1 MTQAAH
7 DLPDSA
13 SQAPRQPATV
23 RPRITGGVLLVGP
36 AAAGLESNA
45 EFAAFQPARHAESL
59 LEAVLI
65 AENDA
70 VILADVAAEVD
81 QLDRAVASLRQVSPA
96 AKIILLCA
104 AEDEPASRA
113 ALRHGANDYLLLP
126 LRSAELRAALGGRP
140 GTKTVASA
148 APAVS
153 QPRATS
159 SERSA
164 SAPGL
169 ALPLAVH
176 ARLTQTMLDAPDDLA
191 AQAVAFLN
199 EHLPWPSVVRF
210 TAHISPS
217 EETAGVPRQAAAAA
231 FPVMHP
237 AARTPF
243 GTLAVGD
250 DASAE
255 LAPEVRLQLEQAAA
269 WLAGYLVLQ
278 RRSDQLRSLAITDE
292 LTGAYN
298 RRYFNRFASALLD
311 KARQQHFRVSVLLFD
326 IDNFKQYNDQHG
338 HAAGDEILRQ
348 AIALLRRCTRPNDL
362 VARIGGDEFAVVF
375 WDAEPPRQP
384 NSQHPRDALA
394 VSARFRKAIE
404 EHDWRQGPKLIG
416 SVSISGGIATFPWDA
431 ASLGALLSK
440 ADEALLRAKTQGK
453 NVICLSDRDL
463 KSEI

>member
-1 MTQAAH
+1 
-7 DLPDSA
+7 
-13 SQAPRQPATV
+13 
-23 RPRITGGVLLVGP
+23 VLLVGP
-36 AAAGLESNA
+36 AAAALEA
-45 EFAAFQPARHAESL
+45 DPELAAYQPARYAESL

-70 VILADVAAEVD
+70 IILADVAAEAD

-96 AKIILLCA
+96 ATIILLCA
-104 AEDEPASRA
+104 PEDEPATRA
-113 ALRHGANDYLLLP
+113 AMSQGANDYLLVP
-126 LRSAELRAALGGRP
+126 IRAVELRAALGGP
-140 GTKTVASA
+140 GAKATAPAAAAVAAVAVADGRARSA
-148 APAVS
+148 SSHPTGPATPAVS
-153 QPRATS
+153 TAPAKP
-159 SERSA
+159 
-164 SAPGL
+164 APGL
-169 ALPLAVH
+169 ALPLDVH
-176 ARLTQTMLDAPDDLA
+176 AQLTQTMLDAPDELA
-191 AQAVAFLN
+191 ERAVAYLN
-199 EHLPWPSVVRF
+199 EHLPWPATVRF
-210 TAHISPS
+210 TTQVAADDAAGSAPVATGSP
-217 EETAGVPRQAAAAA
+217 AACA
-231 FPVMHP
+231 VSHP
-237 AARTPF
+237 AARAPF
-243 GTLAVGD
+243 GVLTAGD
-250 DASAE
+250 DSTLD
-255 LAPEVRLQLEQAAA
+255 LAPEVRRQLEQAAA

-453 NVICLSDRDL
+453 NVICLSDPDG
-463 KSEI
+463 KAEMSSEI